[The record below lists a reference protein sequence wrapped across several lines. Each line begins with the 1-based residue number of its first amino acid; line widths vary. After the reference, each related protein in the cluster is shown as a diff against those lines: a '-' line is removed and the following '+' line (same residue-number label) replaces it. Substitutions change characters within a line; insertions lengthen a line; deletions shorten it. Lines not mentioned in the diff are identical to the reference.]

1 MTNIIPEEDKQHPKA
16 LLEYAV
22 KNNIREIDF
31 RFTDLWGT
39 EHHKTYMTSWLK
51 NHTGMGSDTENN
63 NSSVGFDG
71 SSIKG
76 WKEIYES
83 DMLMVPDV
91 KTAFIDPFYASPT
104 IVVRTTIHEPDG
116 TPYELD
122 PRGIALKAEQYLRSL
137 HLADTAYF
145 GPEPEFFIFDKVM
158 RKAGK
163 IHILSEE
170 VSSDNDPLHHADLKR
185 GYFPVISDRQQDI
198 RSEMVRTMEDLGIIV
213 ECQHHEVACAGQAE
227 IDPRYNT
234 LVAMADMLMLMRSVV
249 QGVARKHGKIA
260 TYMPKIFADDNGSGM
275 HVHQSL
281 WKEGKPLFAGEGK
294 YGLSDLALA
303 YAAGI
308 IEHGP
313 ALYAFTNPTTNSA
326 LRLVPGFEAPTY
338 LALSISNRS
347 AAIRIPNY
355 EPTNPCAKRLEVRF
369 PDPTA
374 NPYLALSAMLLAG
387 LDGIQKEMKYV
398 PIVEKKDLGHD
409 LSPEEKQSIKE
420 LPPTVLKAHDILQK
434 DNAWLAGVIPISLVD
449 ILRAKAGEDSGII
462 ATIKTKKEYAEMSL
476 PERKEYLKRRLAKE
490 FELYFWI

>member
-1 MTNIIPEEDKQHPKA
+1 MTNIIPEEHKQHPKA

-22 KNNIREIDF
+22 QNGIREIDF
-31 RFTDLWGT
+31 RFTDIWGID
-39 EHHKTYMTSWLK
+39 HHKTYLTSWLK
-51 NHTGMGSDTENN
+51 NNTGMGNDTEN

-83 DMLMVPDV
+83 DMLMIPDV

-104 IVVRTTIHEPDG
+104 IAVRTTIHEPDG
-116 TPYELD
+116 TPYDLD

-137 HLADTAYF
+137 SIADTAYF
-145 GPEPEFFIFDKVM
+145 GPEPEFFIFDRVQ
-158 RKAGK
+158 RSWGK
-163 IHILSEE
+163 ITMHSEE
-170 VSSDNDPLHHADLKR
+170 EPHDHDPLHHASLKR
-185 GYFPVISDRQQDI
+185 GYFPIIADKQQNI

-213 ECQHHEVACAGQAE
+213 ECQHHEVARAGQAE
-227 IDPRYNT
+227 IDPRYTT
-234 LVAMADMLMLMRSVV
+234 LTAMADTLMLMRYVV
-249 QGVARKHGKIA
+249 QSVARKHGKIA

-281 WKEGKPLFAGEGK
+281 WKRGNPLFAGDEK

-308 IEHGP
+308 IEHGS

-326 LRLVPGFEAPTY
+326 LRLIPGFEAPTY

-355 EPTNPCAKRLEVRF
+355 EPTNPHAKRLEVRF

-374 NPYLALSAMLLAG
+374 NPYLACTAMLLAG
-387 LDGIQKEMKYV
+387 LDGIQKEMKNV
-398 PIVEKKDLGHD
+398 PVVEKKDLGHD
-409 LSPEEKQSIKE
+409 LTVEEKQVIRE
-420 LPPTVLKAHDILQK
+420 LPPNLLKAHDALSN
-434 DNAWLAGVIPISLVD
+434 DHAWLAGVVPTSLID
-449 ILRAKAGEDSGII
+449 ILRTKAAADSEII
-462 ATIKTKKEYAEMSL
+462 AKIKTKKEYKDMTLS
-476 PERKEYLKRRLAKE
+476 ERKEYMKKRLAKE
-490 FELYFWI
+490 CELYFWI